1 MGLLEAVKNVV
12 KGAATIASAVASSN
26 QGHSH
31 GNDNSQSSVKGPTD
45 KDKKNMERKEFSS
58 KEVQTHMENGEK
70 ALKASG
76 VSGPAGGEK
85 SAGFKQ
91 QSSIS
96 PNAVGGSQSQS
107 QSVKSEPA
115 EKSQSKQQ
123 SQNMDRDR

>member
-12 KGAATIASAVASSN
+12 KGAATIASAVASGN

-31 GNDNSQSSVKGPTD
+31 GNDNSQSSVKGPSD

-58 KEVQTHMENGEK
+58 KEVQSHADTSAKLLKENT
-70 ALKASG
+70 
-76 VSGPAGGEK
+76 VSAPAGGEK

-91 QSSIS
+91 QSSVS
-96 PNAVGGSQSQS
+96 QNTGGVEKSQS

-115 EKSQSKQQ
+115 EKSQAKQQ

>member
-12 KGAATIASAVASSN
+12 KGAATIASAVASGN

-91 QSSIS
+91 QSSVS
-96 PNAVGGSQSQS
+96 PNAGGGSQS